1 MIASLQSWRFIFAL
15 MIFLHHFPVN
25 GKGLFEAGGSCGV
38 SFFLILSGFVMAAG
52 YGDKVLSPS
61 FSFGNYMIKR
71 GARIYPLHFLCFL
84 VALVLAYKNIDGF
97 YLLKLLPNLLLLQS
111 WIPIQG
117 IYFSGNAVSW
127 CLSDLV
133 FFYAI
138 FPLLVRSF
146 FNSTLKHSLKFASVL
161 FISYWLIFPF
171 IPEEKG
177 HAWLYISPA
186 FRLLDFVLGILLYSV
201 YRYLYST
208 GKGKWLCTRSFG
220 QKSLLE
226 ILAVIFLVF
235 VICIFPLIP
244 EKFYYASYYWLPVS
258 LLILLFSLFNISGGV
273 ISRFLNQKWMVYLG
287 NISFSIYMI
296 HTLGISILNA
306 LFDKAGLD
314 MIGWQIRLP
323 LFLLA
328 ILAVA
333 VCVNKYYEKPV
344 ANWLNKK
351 IRK

>member
-71 GARIYPLHFLCFL
+71 GARIYPLHLLCFL

-133 FFYAI
+133 FFYAAAYYGDLGYAAYREQSGTEREI
-138 FPLLVRSF
+138 GCGAELVEWYGVGREGDYHYLAEYGGLRPHGGYACGLWQFAGDGGEF
-146 FNSTLKHSLKFASVL
+146 FGDDLTGAVYVFAPV
-161 FISYWLIFPF
+161 
-171 IPEEKG
+171 E
-177 HAWLYISPA
+177 
-186 FRLLDFVLGILLYSV
+186 LDPY
-201 YRYLYST
+201 
-208 GKGKWLCTRSFG
+208 
-220 QKSLLE
+220 
-226 ILAVIFLVF
+226 
-235 VICIFPLIP
+235 
-244 EKFYYASYYWLPVS
+244 
-258 LLILLFSLFNISGGV
+258 
-273 ISRFLNQKWMVYLG
+273 
-287 NISFSIYMI
+287 
-296 HTLGISILNA
+296 
-306 LFDKAGLD
+306 D
-314 MIGWQIRLP
+314 
-323 LFLLA
+323 
-328 ILAVA
+328 
-333 VCVNKYYEKPV
+333 
-344 ANWLNKK
+344 
-351 IRK
+351 